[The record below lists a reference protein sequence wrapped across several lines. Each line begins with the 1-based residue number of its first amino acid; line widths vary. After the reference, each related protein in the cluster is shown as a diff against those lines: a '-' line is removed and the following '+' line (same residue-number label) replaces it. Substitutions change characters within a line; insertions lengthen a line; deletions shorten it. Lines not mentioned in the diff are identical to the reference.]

1 MSYDPNQPPQSYG
14 QQPNQPPPGYYPEHQ
29 SQYGQPPQQYGQPQQ
44 QYGQEPQ
51 QYGQPQQ
58 QYGQPQYGPQQ
69 QYGQPQYGS
78 QQQYGQ
84 PQYGFPGAQAVPKDW
99 MTTLLLCIFLGW
111 LGIHR
116 FYTGHTV
123 IGIIQLLTAGG
134 CGIWVLIDFIMIL
147 TDSYR
152 DSNGLPLVRR

>member
-14 QQPNQPPPGYYPEHQ
+14 QQPNQPPPGYYPEQQ
-29 SQYGQPPQQYGQPQQ
+29 SQYGQQPQQYGQPQQ

-58 QYGQPQYGPQQ
+58 QQYGQPQYGPQQ
-69 QYGQPQYGS
+69 QYGQPQYG
-78 QQQYGQ
+78 
-84 PQYGFPGAQAVPKDW
+84 FPAAQGYTQAVPKDW

>member
-14 QQPNQPPPGYYPEHQ
+14 QQPNQPPPGYYPEQQ
-29 SQYGQPPQQYGQPQQ
+29 SQYGQQPQQYGQQ
-44 QYGQEPQ
+44 PQ

-69 QYGQPQYGS
+69 QYGQPQYGP

-84 PQYGFPGAQAVPKDW
+84 QQYGFPGAQAAPKDW
-99 MTTLLLCIFLGW
+99 VTTLLLCILLGY
-111 LGIHR
+111 LGVHR
-116 FYTGHTV
+116 FYTGHIV

-134 CGIWVLIDFIMIL
+134 CGIWWLIDFIMIL

>member
-1 MSYDPNQPPQSYG
+1 MIPTSRHNRMGNNQISPLRAIMQSSNRSMG
-14 QQPNQPPPGYYPEHQ
+14 SHHNNMDSLSNMDRNHSNMGSRSNSMGSAQGY
-29 SQYGQPPQQYGQPQQ
+29 
-44 QYGQEPQ
+44 
-51 QYGQPQQ
+51 
-58 QYGQPQYGPQQ
+58 
-69 QYGQPQYGS
+69 
-78 QQQYGQ
+78 
-84 PQYGFPGAQAVPKDW
+84 AQAVPKDW